1 MSSKLKKPKGMTFF
15 LSLLLIL
22 SCTHQKNTPESNQE
36 TSTTTTSGFQ
46 NNVLRHDGVNVSVVY
61 NSADGGVTWIPYDDG
76 IPDDATVSSFLV
88 MNDMILAA
96 TDYHGIYLI
105 MEGESKWKRIDED
118 LPENVD
124 INAIVNIENILVIGT
139 ISHGILISEN
149 NGKNWSYPSVQ
160 IKNVQVRCLHRKDTI
175 LFAGTDKGIYT
186 SADYG
191 KAWEHIYKGVQVNGF
206 TELNSKVYAAL
217 MNGAI
222 MSDDNGL
229 SWKYVYGPHTLHDIS
244 NDGERLYAM
253 TLGDGLKVSVND
265 GLTWES
271 INRGLGTYNL
281 YTFEL
286 KKFSNSIFA
295 AQWIGI
301 YRSDNRGMTW
311 NLIKSGL
318 PDSTAFTTL
327 ETTKSGLI
335 AGIGLRKK

>member
-1 MSSKLKKPKGMTFF
+1 MSSKLKITKGMTLF

-22 SCTHQKNTPESNQE
+22 SCTHQKNTPESSQE

-46 NNVLRHDGVNVSVVY
+46 YNDLKQDSVHVSVVY
-61 NSADGGVTWIPYDDG
+61 NSADGGATWFPYDDG

-88 MNDMILAA
+88 KNDMILAA
-96 TDYHGIYLI
+96 TDYHGIYSTR
-105 MEGESKWKRIDED
+105 EGEKIWKRIDED
-118 LPENVD
+118 LPQNVD

-149 NGKNWSYPSVQ
+149 NGRNWNFPSVQ
-160 IKNVQVRCLHRKDTI
+160 INNVQVRCLHRKDTI

-191 KAWEHIYKGVQVNGF
+191 KSWEHIYKGVQVNGF

-217 MNGAI
+217 MNCAI

-253 TLGDGLKVSVND
+253 TLGDGLKVSINN
-265 GLTWES
+265 GLTWER
-271 INRGLGTYNL
+271 INSGLGTYNL